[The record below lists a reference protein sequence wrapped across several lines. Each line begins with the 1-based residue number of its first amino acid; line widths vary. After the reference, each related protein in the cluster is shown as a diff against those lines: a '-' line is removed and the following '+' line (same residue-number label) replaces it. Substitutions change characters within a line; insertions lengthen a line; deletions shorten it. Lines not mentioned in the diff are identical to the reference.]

1 MSIVNKID
9 SLVAALRQKLNSKL
23 VYPEI
28 GYLHL
33 RCNLGIDG
41 QKPRYGLYQVIN
53 KDGGCTS
60 LGIRYVIAGDM
71 IDYLNDLLNNP
82 VKLKE
87 FQEKRLKPWVN

>member
-71 IDYLNDLLNNP
+71 ADYLNNLLNDTN
-82 VKLKE
+82 KLKKFKKE
-87 FQEKRLKPWVN
+87 LRVPVN